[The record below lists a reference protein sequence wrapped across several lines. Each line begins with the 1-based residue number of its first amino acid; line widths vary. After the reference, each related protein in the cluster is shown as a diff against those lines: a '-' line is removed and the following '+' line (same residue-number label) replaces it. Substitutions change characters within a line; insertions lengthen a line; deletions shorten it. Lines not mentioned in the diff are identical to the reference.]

1 MGSGF
6 APQKR
11 FSQNFLTDVSTA
23 RSIAEALQI
32 SAGDNV
38 VEIGP
43 GKGALTVHLCESS
56 ADRIV
61 GVELDDRAVQFLCQQ
76 SWVRSGRVQIVS
88 GDALALRVQD
98 LLPSTDRQHR
108 CIIGNIPYSITS
120 PLLFWLFSQAHEV
133 SRGVIM
139 MQREVARRC
148 VAGVGSKDYG
158 ILSVATWL
166 HARARLMFHVKPGS
180 FFPRP
185 DVVSSV
191 VRFDLLAETPMNL
204 NVAAFMEFVRAAFS
218 QRRKVM
224 TNALADWARR
234 HHVDLKANAPVCAID
249 LAKTRAEECPPQLLG
264 EIFLCLVGPG
274 VVKVKGHELKGTN
287 G

>member
-23 RSIAEALQI
+23 RAIAEALQI
-32 SAGDNV
+32 GAGDHV

-43 GKGALTVHLCESS
+43 GKGALTVHLCESL

-61 GVELDDRAVQFLCQQ
+61 GVELDDRAVQFLSQQ
-76 SWVRSGRVQIVS
+76 SWVRSGRVQIVR
-88 GDALALRVQD
+88 GDALALRVRD

-108 CIIGNIPYSITS
+108 CVIGNIPYAITS

-133 SRGVIM
+133 SRGVVM

-185 DVVSSV
+185 DVTSSV
-191 VRFDLLAETPMNL
+191 VRFELLAEPPMHL
-204 NVAAFMEFVRAAFS
+204 PVEDFMEFVRAAFS

-234 HHVDLKANAPVCAID
+234 HNLDLKSASVIGAVDLAR
-249 LAKTRAEECPPQLLG
+249 TRAEECPPQLLG
-264 EIFLCLVGPG
+264 EIFLGLVRQDVGKMNRQVP
-274 VVKVKGHELKGTN
+274 EGTN

>member
-1 MGSGF
+1 MGKGF

-32 SAGDNV
+32 GEGDNV

-43 GKGALTVHLCESS
+43 GKGALTVHLCGSS

-61 GVELDDRAVQFLCQQ
+61 GVEIDDRAVQFLSQQ
-76 SWVRSGRVQIVS
+76 SWVRSGRVQIVH
-88 GDALALRVQD
+88 GDALALRVED
-98 LLPSTDRQHR
+98 LFPTADRQHR
-108 CIIGNIPYSITS
+108 CVIGNIPYAITS
-120 PLLFWLFSQAHEV
+120 PLLFWLFSQAQEV
-133 SRGVIM
+133 SRGVVM

-185 DVVSSV
+185 DVTSSV
-191 VRFDLLAETPMNL
+191 VRFDLLAETPMSL
-204 NVAAFMEFVRAAFS
+204 PAEPFMEFVRAAFS

-234 HHVDLKANAPVCAID
+234 HNIDLKSTCAIGAVDLAR
-249 LAKTRAEECPPQLLG
+249 TRAEECPPQQLG
-264 EIFLCLVGPG
+264 EIFLALVAQD
-274 VVKVKGHELKGTN
+274 VVEMHGHLQKGTN